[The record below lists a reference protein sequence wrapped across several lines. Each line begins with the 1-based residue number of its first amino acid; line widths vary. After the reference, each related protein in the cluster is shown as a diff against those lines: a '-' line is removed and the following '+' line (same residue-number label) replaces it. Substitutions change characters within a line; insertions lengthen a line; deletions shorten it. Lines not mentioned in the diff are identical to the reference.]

1 MAFSWGAVVRP
12 KGGQSVSG
20 DTFLVETLSTGGL
33 LVAVIDGLG
42 GGEEARRAAMAA
54 AEVVRARPESD
65 LNELMRQSH
74 LALHGTRGA
83 VMALMTLDRATR
95 RVAYVGVGNIGAQ
108 IYSREPIK
116 PISKNGILGY
126 RFPTLLKLSYSYN
139 FGDTF
144 VLYSD
149 GISSRFGLE
158 SRLNLAL
165 PPQPFAE
172 SILEQYGKSNDDAT
186 VVVVRDTE

>member
-1 MAFSWGAVVRP
+1 MAFNWGSVVRP
-12 KGGQSVSG
+12 KEGQRVSG
-20 DTFLVETLSTGGL
+20 DIYLVEALSVSGL

-42 GGEEARRAAMAA
+42 GGEEARRAALAA
-54 AEVVRARPESD
+54 AEIIHAHPETEI
-65 LNELMRQSH
+65 NELMRQSH

-108 IYSREPIK
+108 VYSREPIK

-126 RFPTLLKLSYSYN
+126 RFPNLLKLSYSYN

-165 PPQPFAE
+165 EPQPFAE
-172 SILEQYGKSNDDAT
+172 SILAQYGKLNDDAT
-186 VVVVRDTE
+186 VVVVRDIE